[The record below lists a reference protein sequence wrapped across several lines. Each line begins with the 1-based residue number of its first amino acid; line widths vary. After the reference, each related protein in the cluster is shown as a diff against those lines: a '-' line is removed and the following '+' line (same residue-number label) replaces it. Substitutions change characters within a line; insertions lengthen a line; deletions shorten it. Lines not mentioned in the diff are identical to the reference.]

1 VRSRPVQEVSEVA
14 HELAQEAGGSTA
26 GAGRTPTAPWSV
38 SEHAYIRDRIGD
50 RSQPVTYRVT
60 TGRRGGTGCDA
71 EHCDASGWS
80 QTGACSGQ
88 EDRWCLGARWIR
100 VTEWIRRGVAVA
112 VGHGGIEYRVVA
124 GERSC
129 GGVV

>member
-1 VRSRPVQEVSEVA
+1 
-14 HELAQEAGGSTA
+14 
-26 GAGRTPTAPWSV
+26 
-38 SEHAYIRDRIGD
+38 IGD

-60 TGRRGGTGCDA
+60 TGRRGDTGCDA
-71 EHCDASGWS
+71 EHCDTSGWS

-129 GGVV
+129 GGVVRAYAHADEATGEVLAFRLVAQRQRVAARGEWL